1 MCLMEAFKQ
10 LVPTRGLRRQQEAG
24 AMDDGLFIPLTL
36 MPGLMRKNWDM
47 VRFAA
52 FQMVGQLSPCT
63 TWYH

>member
-1 MCLMEAFKQ
+1 MGTNMVLRSAVMD
-10 LVPTRGLRRQQEAG
+10 LRGGTA
-24 AMDDGLFIPLTL
+24 DGNNADSFPLTL

-47 VRFAA
+47 VRLAA